1 MAIFKNPMRIIL
13 QKLAANSA
21 SHHIEE
27 AQAYRHT
34 IRRIDSKIATLKA
47 RTPARTRAAQDR
59 RRSDIRAL
67 QTKRESFRREAVRRT
82 QLARQYLAKAAAQRT
97 GTAGARPRTM
107 RRAAPIRRRR

>member
-13 QKLAANSA
+13 QKLATNSA

-34 IRRIDSKIATLKA
+34 IQRINTKIAAIKA
-47 RTPARTRAAQDR
+47 RTPARTRAAQIR
-59 RRSDIRAL
+59 RTSDIRAL
-67 QTKRESFRREAVRRT
+67 QTKRETFRREAVRRT
-82 QLARQYLAKAAAQRT
+82 QLARQYLAKASAQRT
-97 GTAGARPRTM
+97 GSAARTI

>member
-34 IRRIDSKIATLKA
+34 IQRINTKIAAIKA
-47 RTPARTRAAQDR
+47 RTPARTRAAQIR
-59 RRSDIRAL
+59 RTSDIRAL
-67 QTKRESFRREAVRRT
+67 QTKRETFRREAVRRT
-82 QLARQYLAKAAAQRT
+82 QLARPADAIRGCDATTGGQGRAGGLSATYLR
-97 GTAGARPRTM
+97 
-107 RRAAPIRRRR
+107 